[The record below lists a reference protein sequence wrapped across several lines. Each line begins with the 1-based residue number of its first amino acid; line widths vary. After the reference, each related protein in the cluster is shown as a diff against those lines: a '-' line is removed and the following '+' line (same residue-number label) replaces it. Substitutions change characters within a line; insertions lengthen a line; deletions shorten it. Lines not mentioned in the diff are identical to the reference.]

1 MTNSQNSHHKNC
13 ITDTN
18 IRRITNEILGL
29 KGLGRVQPT
38 FTNSKRYSVRINQ
51 FGIGRTLKNKKKGY
65 VMHATCAVKHLLEE
79 KTGSFCKTIVR
90 YSSSKLNGNFFS
102 TIAIIF
108 L

>member
-1 MTNSQNSHHKNC
+1 MSKKKNNRISRYNVNALLGRYVMRIKVNNKQGIMVVDPMTNSQNSHHKNC

-51 FGIGRTLKNKKKGY
+51 FGIGRT
-65 VMHATCAVKHLLEE
+65 
-79 KTGSFCKTIVR
+79 
-90 YSSSKLNGNFFS
+90 
-102 TIAIIF
+102 
-108 L
+108 

>member
-1 MTNSQNSHHKNC
+1 MSKKKKNRISRYNVNALLGRYVMRIKVNNKKGIIVVAPITNSQNSHHKDC

-51 FGIGRTLKNKKKGY
+51 FGIGRT
-65 VMHATCAVKHLLEE
+65 
-79 KTGSFCKTIVR
+79 
-90 YSSSKLNGNFFS
+90 
-102 TIAIIF
+102 
-108 L
+108 